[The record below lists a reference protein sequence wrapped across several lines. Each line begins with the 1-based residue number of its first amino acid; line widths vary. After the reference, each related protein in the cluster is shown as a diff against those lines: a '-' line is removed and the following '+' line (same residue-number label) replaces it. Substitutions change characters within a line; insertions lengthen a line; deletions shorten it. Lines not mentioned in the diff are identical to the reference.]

1 MVPDDESDRVY
12 LTTVHVRNEK
22 AARGM
27 VRLEIG
33 TDRGDGA
40 TALNHQRSEPV
51 PIPGNSAVEIGMLS
65 AAPPLETWLLTY
77 MSLNGPEMRL
87 RMAESRNGH
96 PGSGDTPFVGVRPSS
111 WRPPDETAI
120 TADDLDPGFSV
131 ESSRPLG
138 LLQRLRGYLAPGD
151 RDIHLDHG
159 IPVFYELSGLTSGA
173 SAPPSWSRQG
183 FASAWGRY
191 RRTLARAPS
200 GDVIERAV
208 FAARLPTT
216 GRWTL
221 EYHLPDLPRRSTR
234 ISGVWS
240 GGSLGT
246 FDLTLAA
253 HGGSTALEFDAG
265 RAVAGWNPVGTFM
278 LKRGRVR
285 LIVAGRGSG
294 ETAIADAIRWRR
306 VET

>member
-1 MVPDDESDRVY
+1 MSSVPEIRVVPDDESDRVY

-40 TALNHQRSEPV
+40 AALNDQRSEPV
-51 PIPGNSAVEIGMLS
+51 PVPGNSAVEIGMLS

-96 PGSGDTPFVGVRPSS
+96 PGSGDTPFVGVRPSL
-111 WRPPDETAI
+111 WHPPDETAV
-120 TADDLDPGFSV
+120 TVDDLDPGFSV
-131 ESSRPLG
+131 ESSRPQG

-159 IPVFYELSGLTSGA
+159 IPVFYELPGLKKSGA
-173 SAPPSWSRQG
+173 SVRPSWSRQEL
-183 FASAWGRY
+183 ASAWGRY

-200 GDVIERAV
+200 DDGIESAV
-208 FAARLPTT
+208 FAARLPTA

-221 EYHLPDLPRRSTR
+221 E
-234 ISGVWS
+234 
-240 GGSLGT
+240 
-246 FDLTLAA
+246 
-253 HGGSTALEFDAG
+253 
-265 RAVAGWNPVGTFM
+265 
-278 LKRGRVR
+278 
-285 LIVAGRGSG
+285 
-294 ETAIADAIRWRR
+294 
-306 VET
+306 